1 MGKPG
6 TEAERA
12 PAAATAP
19 SSTAAGSPLD
29 SLLKEKRL
37 GERLRLA
44 TLLVTICCSELKKLI
59 VDRSLGHWHVLKQAN
74 EFKQKPIVFN
84 LTIILLKHIYNC
96 IETNVNDY
104 EGEPI
109 NALL

>member
-59 VDRSLGHWHVLKQAN
+59 VARCLGHRHVLKQAN
-74 EFKQKPIVFN
+74 EFKLKSLDFQTYNSYLIFAN
-84 LTIILLKHIYNC
+84 LC
-96 IETNVNDY
+96 IAKNFDNY
-104 EGEPI
+104 
-109 NALL
+109 